1 MSWFAPLLHG
11 DGVAGLIL
19 VLGIVIASGIA
30 LGSIKIRGISLGI
43 AGVLFTGILYGH
55 LAWRD
60 HGPVPAPVAMSSA
73 TPAVIAEPAQQPQ
86 PPQQHQPPARDVA
99 ASHHAAEADRIHL
112 LEFLREFGL
121 IFFVFSIGMQLGPGF
136 FSSLRDQGLR
146 WNLLAASVVLLGT
159 GMGILAWAVGGL
171 PAPLSVGLLSGA
183 VTNTPGLA
191 AATQALKDSVPGAS
205 AAELNLPA
213 MGYAVAYPFGV
224 LGVILSMIALRLA
237 FRIDP
242 LAEASAFRAAG
253 IGSRPAPTD
262 ADLEVK
268 NPGLAGRTVANAITL
283 AGGKVAVSRLMR
295 GTTMVVPELD
305 RVLQIGDILHVVG
318 DAASLDRMR
327 MVVGDLA
334 SIKLT
339 EVEADLDYRLMLVT
353 NPKAVGRTVADLD
366 LHQECGAA
374 ISRISRSGIE
384 FVATGNVRLLFGD
397 QVRVVGDSTG
407 LVRASE
413 ILGNSVKQLDHPQM
427 IPVFV
432 GIALGVMLGSIPV
445 LFPGIPA
452 PVKLGLAGGPLVAAL
467 VLSRLGRLGGMNFYM
482 SHGANLMIRELGIVL
497 FLACV
502 GLKAG
507 GSFVDTVIGGDGLL
521 WMAWAAAITVVP
533 VIVVGLFARLVLK
546 LNFTALSGLIA
557 GSMTDPP
564 ALAFANATTQS
575 ESPAVTYATVYPLT
589 MILRVLSAQAFI
601 LFTL

>member
-1 MSWFAPLLHG
+1 MPLNAHKTP
-11 DGVAGLIL
+11 VAG
-19 VLGIVIASGIA
+19 G
-30 LGSIKIRGISLGI
+30 
-43 AGVLFTGILYGH
+43 
-55 LAWRD
+55 
-60 HGPVPAPVAMSSA
+60 
-73 TPAVIAEPAQQPQ
+73 IAEPAACG
-86 PPQQHQPPARDVA
+86 HAGNLGLLFAAHARSDRTAIVDLHDATKPHEVSFRELDAMCNAVA
-99 ASHHAAEADRIHL
+99 RGLARAGLVAGDRIAVL
-112 LEFLREFGL
+112 
-121 IFFVFSIGMQLGPGF
+121 
-136 FSSLRDQGLR
+136 SLNR
-146 WNLLAASVVLLGT
+146 
-159 GMGILAWAVGGL
+159 
-171 PAPLSVGLLSGA
+171 
-183 VTNTPGLA
+183 
-191 AATQALKDSVPGAS
+191 
-205 AAELNLPA
+205 
-213 MGYAVAYPFGV
+213 
-224 LGVILSMIALRLA
+224 
-237 FRIDP
+237 
-242 LAEASAFRAAG
+242 
-253 IGSRPAPTD
+253 
-262 ADLEVK
+262 
-268 NPGLAGRTVANAITL
+268 
-283 AGGKVAVSRLMR
+283 
-295 GTTMVVPELD
+295 
-305 RVLQIGDILHVVG
+305 
-318 DAASLDRMR
+318 
-327 MVVGDLA
+327 
-334 SIKLT
+334 
-339 EVEADLDYRLMLVT
+339 
-353 NPKAVGRTVADLD
+353 
-366 LHQECGAA
+366 
-374 ISRISRSGIE
+374 IE